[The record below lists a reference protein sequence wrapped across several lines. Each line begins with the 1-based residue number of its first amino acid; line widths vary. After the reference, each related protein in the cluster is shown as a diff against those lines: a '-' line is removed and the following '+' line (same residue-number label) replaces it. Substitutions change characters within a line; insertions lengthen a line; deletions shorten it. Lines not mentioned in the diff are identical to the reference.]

1 MALKQEGLKWDLIQ
15 ATVKAM
21 EETGVDKK
29 SLPEIKEGAF
39 IERVAHYQTEAI
51 AKFITSLD
59 FSIVKIN
66 APVQIEEL
74 KSDDLSVN
82 IELDTLLG
90 EYQPVLKTL
99 RKLGDPLGLGSLIDS
114 LEGEIEKAITPLL
127 EGCAKTP
134 FNLPA
139 GVLQSKAYVLIGEDP
154 ESVENFNVDDEDGQR
169 QNTSVKV
176 FREDIEE
183 YL

>member
-21 EETGVDKK
+21 EDTGIDKN
-29 SLPEIKEGAF
+29 SIPEIKEGVF
-39 IERVAHYQTEAI
+39 IERVAHYQAEAI
-51 AKFITSLD
+51 ATFISSLD
-59 FSIVKIN
+59 FTITKIN

-74 KSDDLSVN
+74 KSDDLPAN
-82 IELDTLLG
+82 IEIDTLLG

-99 RKLGDPLGLGSLIDS
+99 RKLAEPVGLGSLIDS
-114 LEGEIEKAITPLL
+114 LEDEIKKAVTPLL
-127 EGCAKTP
+127 EGGAKTP

-139 GVLQSKAYVLIGEDP
+139 GVLQSKAYVIIGEDP

-169 QNTSVKV
+169 QNTTVKV
-176 FREDIEE
+176 FREDIED